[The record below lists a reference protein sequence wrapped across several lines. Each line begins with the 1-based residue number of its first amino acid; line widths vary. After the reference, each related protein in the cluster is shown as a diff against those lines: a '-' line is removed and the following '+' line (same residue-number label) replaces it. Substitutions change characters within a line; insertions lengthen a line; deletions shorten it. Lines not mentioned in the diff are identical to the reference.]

1 MSGIYIH
8 IPFCK
13 QACFYCD
20 FHFST
25 QLQHRQR
32 MVKAIIQEI
41 KLRSDYLP
49 GRQADTLYLGGGSP
63 SILDAQELDIL
74 LEAVHQHY
82 DLNPKAEIT
91 LEANPDDLT
100 PEKLKALQKAGINR
114 LSIGIQSFNEGQLRF
129 MNRAHTATE
138 AERCVKLA
146 QDTGITNLSI
156 DLIYGIPSPD
166 HRLWNQDLEKATAL
180 GTQHIS
186 AYCLTIEPKT
196 VFGNRLK
203 KGQLLKPDED
213 YAAQQFEILVSYL
226 AENSY
231 EQYEISNFAKEGF
244 YSKHNTSYWQNKPYI
259 GLGPSAHSYNLH
271 SRQYNV
277 AHNQQ
282 YMQALE
288 QGQLPFTLEELNLAD
303 RVNEYLMTSLRT
315 IWGCNTQALKQTLGV
330 DLLHYHKHLLEQ
342 YARQGLLTVHEG
354 TIYLTSQG
362 KLLADKITAELLYE

>member
-32 MVKAIIQEI
+32 MVDAICQEI
-41 KLRSDYLP
+41 ALRQEYLP
-49 GRQADTLYLGGGSP
+49 EKKANTLYLGGGSP
-63 SILDAQELDIL
+63 SILDDRELNTL
-74 LEAVHQHY
+74 LETIHTHY
-82 DLNPKAEIT
+82 TLDQGTEIT
-91 LEANPDDLT
+91 LEANPDDLV
-100 PEKLKALQKAGINR
+100 PAKLKALQQAGINR
-114 LSIGIQSFNEGQLRF
+114 LSIGIQSFDDAQLTF
-129 MNRAHTATE
+129 MNRAHNARE

-146 QDTGITNLSI
+146 QDAGITNLSI

-166 HRLWNQDLEKATAL
+166 HSLWQQDLDKAIAL

-196 VFGNRLK
+196 VFGNRLN
-203 KGQLLKPDED
+203 KGQLNRPDEE

-226 AENSY
+226 AQHGY
-231 EQYEISNFAKEGF
+231 EQYEISNFAKAGY

-259 GLGPSAHSYNLH
+259 GFGPSAHSFNLH

-277 AHNQQ
+277 AHNHQ

-288 QGQLPFTLEELNLAD
+288 QGNLPFTLEELSLAD

-315 IWGCNTQALKQTLGV
+315 IWGCNTQMLKQHLGV
-330 DLLHYHKHLLEQ
+330 DLLAYHKALLQQ
-342 YARQGLLTVHEG
+342 YTLQGFLQVKEN
-354 TIYLTSQG
+354 TIYLTGTG
-362 KLLADKITAELLYE
+362 KLLADKITAELMYE